1 MEMLKKS
8 LLVSLCLLAF
18 VQVMPAQHLV
28 ASRLDSLI
36 NDAITRQ
43 AFPGAQLYVYY
54 RGDTLIN
61 KSYGY
66 HTYDSITA
74 VNNQHLYDLA
84 SLTKVLAGTLS
95 VMGWTAQ
102 GFMDPDDS
110 VGVHFP
116 ALKNTSKG
124 KQTLREVMA
133 HQAGWL
139 PYISH
144 QNTVFTSRGRPKSRT
159 ISPNPSKRYPYPVDT
174 EWYVHKNYPK
184 KIAKR
189 IARTP
194 VVDTGTYKYSGL
206 LFFLLPDWSE
216 RVLRKPWAPYVQ
228 DEFYLP
234 IGADRLTF
242 RPLERFKPQEIVPT
256 EVDTLFR
263 KKLVHGTVHDEAAS
277 MMGGVSGNAGLF
289 GNAHSVAQ
297 VAHLLLARG
306 SFKSTSMLPADLVD
320 RFTAQAY
327 PGTNNRRGI
336 GFDKPEDNYPSSQ
349 LSPESYGHTGFTGTF
364 FWVDPKN
371 DFVVVLLTNRVY
383 PSRSQQGLYDLGIR
397 RKMIDMVLANPDQ
410 TIPVEAH
417 KTDKA
422 QR

>member
-1 MEMLKKS
+1 MLKKS
-8 LLVSLCLLAF
+8 LLVSFWMLVLSQG
-18 VQVMPAQHLV
+18 VHAQHPAV
-28 ASRLDSLI
+28 SRFDSLI
-36 NDAITRQ
+36 NDAITRK

-54 RGDTLIN
+54 QGDTLIN

-66 HTYDSITA
+66 HTYDSVTA

-102 GFMDPDDS
+102 GFMDPDDL

-144 QNTVFTSRGRPKSRT
+144 QNTVFTSRGRPKLRT
-159 ISPNPSKRYPYPVDT
+159 LSPKPSKRYPYPVDT

-194 VVDTGTYKYSGL
+194 VVDPGTYKYSGL

-216 RVLRKPWAPYVQ
+216 RVLRKPWAQYLQ
-228 DEFYLP
+228 NEFYLP

-336 GFDKPEDNYPSSQ
+336 GFDKPEDNYPSSR

-371 DFVVVLLTNRVY
+371 DFIVVLLTNRVY

-397 RKMIDMVLANPDQ
+397 RKIIDMVLANPDQ

>member
-1 MEMLKKS
+1 MLKKS
-8 LLVSLCLLAF
+8 LLVSFWMLVLS
-18 VQVMPAQHLV
+18 QVVHAQHPAV
-28 ASRLDSLI
+28 SRFDSLI
-36 NDAITRQ
+36 NDAITRK

-54 RGDTLIN
+54 QGDTLIN

-66 HTYDSITA
+66 HTYDSVTA

-102 GFMDPDDS
+102 GFMDPDDL

-144 QNTVFTSRGRPKSRT
+144 QNTVFTSRGRPKLRT
-159 ISPNPSKRYPYPVDT
+159 LSPKPSKRYPYPVDT

-194 VVDTGTYKYSGL
+194 VVDPGTYKYSGL

-216 RVLRKPWAPYVQ
+216 RVLRKPWAQYLHN
-228 DEFYLP
+228 EFYLP

-306 SFKSTSMLPADLVD
+306 SFKSTSLLPADLVD

-336 GFDKPEDNYPSSQ
+336 GFDKPEDNYPSSR

-371 DFVVVLLTNRVY
+371 DFIVVLLTNRVY

-397 RKMIDMVLANPDQ
+397 RKIIDMVLANPDQ

>member
-1 MEMLKKS
+1 MLKKS
-8 LLVSLCLLAF
+8 LLVSFWMLVLSQG
-18 VQVMPAQHLV
+18 VHAQHPAV
-28 ASRLDSLI
+28 SRFDSLI
-36 NDAITRQ
+36 NDAITRK

-54 RGDTLIN
+54 QGDTLIN

-66 HTYDSITA
+66 HTYDSVTA

-102 GFMDPDDS
+102 GFMDPDDL

-144 QNTVFTSRGRPKSRT
+144 QNTVFTSRGRPKLRT
-159 ISPNPSKRYPYPVDT
+159 LSPKPSKRYPYPVDT

-194 VVDTGTYKYSGL
+194 VVDPGTYKYSGL

-216 RVLRKPWAPYVQ
+216 RVLRKPWAQYLHN
-228 DEFYLP
+228 EFYLP

-336 GFDKPEDNYPSSQ
+336 GFDKPEDNYPSSR

-371 DFVVVLLTNRVY
+371 DFIVVLLTNRVY

-397 RKMIDMVLANPDQ
+397 RKIIDMVLANPDQ

>member
-1 MEMLKKS
+1 MLKKS
-8 LLVSLCLLAF
+8 LLVSFWMLVLS
-18 VQVMPAQHLV
+18 QVVHAQHPAV
-28 ASRLDSLI
+28 SRFDSLI
-36 NDAITRQ
+36 NDAITRK

-54 RGDTLIN
+54 QGDTLIN

-66 HTYDSITA
+66 HTYDSVTA

-102 GFMDPDDS
+102 GFMDPDDL

-124 KQTLREVMA
+124 KQTMREVMA

-144 QNTVFTSRGRPKSRT
+144 QNTVFTSRGRPKLRT
-159 ISPNPSKRYPYPVDT
+159 LSPKPSKRYPYPVDT

-194 VVDTGTYKYSGL
+194 VVDPGTYKYSGL

-216 RVLRKPWAPYVQ
+216 RVLRKPWAQYLQ
-228 DEFYLP
+228 NEFYLP

-306 SFKSTSMLPADLVD
+306 SFKSTSLLPADLVD

-336 GFDKPEDNYPSSQ
+336 GLDKPEDNYPSSR

-371 DFVVVLLTNRVY
+371 DFIVVLLTNRVY

-397 RKMIDMVLANPDQ
+397 RKIIDMVLANPDQ

>member
-1 MEMLKKS
+1 M
-8 LLVSLCLLAF
+8 
-18 VQVMPAQHLV
+18 
-28 ASRLDSLI
+28 
-36 NDAITRQ
+36 
-43 AFPGAQLYVYY
+43 
-54 RGDTLIN
+54 
-61 KSYGY
+61 
-66 HTYDSITA
+66 
-74 VNNQHLYDLA
+74 
-84 SLTKVLAGTLS
+84 
-95 VMGWTAQ
+95 
-102 GFMDPDDS
+102 
-110 VGVHFP
+110 
-116 ALKNTSKG
+116 
-124 KQTLREVMA
+124 
-133 HQAGWL
+133 
-139 PYISH
+139 
-144 QNTVFTSRGRPKSRT
+144 
-159 ISPNPSKRYPYPVDT
+159 
-174 EWYVHKNYPK
+174 
-184 KIAKR
+184 
-189 IARTP
+189 
-194 VVDTGTYKYSGL
+194 
-206 LFFLLPDWSE
+206 
-216 RVLRKPWAPYVQ
+216 
-228 DEFYLP
+228 
-234 IGADRLTF
+234 
-242 RPLERFKPQEIVPT
+242 PT

-336 GFDKPEDNYPSSQ
+336 GFDKPEGNYPSAH

-371 DFVVVLLTNRVY
+371 DFIVVLLTNRVY

-397 RKMIDMVLANPDQ
+397 RKIIDMVLANPDQ

>member
-1 MEMLKKS
+1 MLKKS
-8 LLVSLCLLAF
+8 LLVSFWMLVLS
-18 VQVMPAQHLV
+18 QVVHAQHPAV
-28 ASRLDSLI
+28 SRFDSLI
-36 NDAITRQ
+36 NDAITRK

-54 RGDTLIN
+54 QGDTLIN

-66 HTYDSITA
+66 HTYDSVTA

-84 SLTKVLAGTLS
+84 SITKVLAGTLS

-102 GFMDPDDS
+102 GFMDPDDL

-144 QNTVFTSRGRPKSRT
+144 QNTVFTSRGRPKLRT
-159 ISPNPSKRYPYPVDT
+159 LSPKPSKRYPYPVDT

-194 VVDTGTYKYSGL
+194 VVDPGTYKYSGL

-216 RVLRKPWAPYVQ
+216 RVLRKPWAQYLQ
-228 DEFYLP
+228 NEFYLP

-336 GFDKPEDNYPSSQ
+336 GFDKPEDNYPSSR

-371 DFVVVLLTNRVY
+371 DFIVVLLTNRVY
-383 PSRSQQGLYDLGIR
+383 PSRTQQGLYDLGIR
-397 RKMIDMVLANPDQ
+397 RKIIDMVLANPDQ